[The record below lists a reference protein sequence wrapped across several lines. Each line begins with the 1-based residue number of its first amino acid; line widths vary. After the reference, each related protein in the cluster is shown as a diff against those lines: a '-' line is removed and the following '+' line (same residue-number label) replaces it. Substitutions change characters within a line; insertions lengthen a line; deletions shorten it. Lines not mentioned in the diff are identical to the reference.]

1 MLNSPQWLEELVA
14 KLTSMEKRKKKYF
27 FIRLIFAVI
36 IMGLYLWLQLYAIQS
51 AMEFDKTFPVVK
63 LIGIVLFYVVAI
75 CWIYIVY
82 RKINFNIKTI
92 NPTADTANYIAAAL
106 NGLKEQKK
114 MLYVYYPIYGL
125 ILIICMT
132 MINFYKIPE
141 HVNILELLKS
151 FAMMVVLIVSVL
163 GFIWTSAK
171 LKFVKN
177 TEPLI
182 GKLEEL
188 NSNLQNS

>member
-92 NPTADTANYIAAAL
+92 NLTADTANYIAAAL
-106 NGLKEQKK
+106 NGLKGQKK